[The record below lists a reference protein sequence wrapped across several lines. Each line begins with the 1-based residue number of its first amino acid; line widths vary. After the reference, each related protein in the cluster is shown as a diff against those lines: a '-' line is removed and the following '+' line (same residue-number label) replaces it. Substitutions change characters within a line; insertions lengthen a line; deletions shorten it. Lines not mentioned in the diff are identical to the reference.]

1 MLKQYRS
8 TRAIPACV
16 TVDVTS
22 CVERSVRMPRV
33 PSAFVVKRSTMADA
47 KMRCPSDGSA
57 GRRVGQRRARQGLQP
72 HIGRAG

>member
-47 KMRCPSDGSA
+47 KMLPALRISA
-57 GRRVGQRRARQGLQP
+57 FDPYRTSSTA
-72 HIGRAG
+72 